1 MFNLLIVVIIIA
13 LLFDLVNGFHDAANS
28 IATVVS
34 TKVLTPFQAVI
45 WAALFNIIAF
55 WVFDMSVGNTV
66 AKTVDNNAIDL
77 WVILSGLLAAT
88 FWNLLTWRLGIPSS
102 SSHTLIGGFAGAAV
116 AHAGWDVI
124 ATGEIIKVVLFIFL
138 APLIGGFIA
147 YLIAVVTI
155 SRSFWKKMLVILLL
169 SLGTVYIM
177 DMMIEY
183 LDMKPIMMY
192 IVIGM
197 LSMFIIVYIWFE
209 LRHGKKPSA
218 QKEANMHKRLQLLSS
233 AAFSLGHGGA
243 DSQKVMGI
251 ICAALLVYGNMGR
264 QGKLTEEV
272 PKELQ
277 ITELMQIEYNTSEG
291 KLEKFKP
298 EIARINDQLF
308 FIEGKTIH
316 DAETGKEV
324 YNKDKELQKPFS
336 TESVPS
342 FDAIDSNL
350 VKLEVFSMGDKLCDA
365 KTLKTIF
372 IDKTLD
378 TNYINAAIFAKYVDK
393 ESLDLL
399 KGYKIKTKV
408 HNETMPFWIAF
419 GCYLM
424 IGLGT
429 LMGGWKIVKTMG
441 TKITKVTPL
450 EGVCAETAGALT
462 LFTVSQ
468 FGIPVSTTHTI
479 TGSIIGVGAT
489 KRLSAVRWGVT
500 INLLWAWILTIPVS
514 AALAAIIYFFIHWVK

>member
-1 MFNLLIVVIIIA
+1 MFTLLLIVIGIA

-34 TKVLTPFQAVI
+34 TKVLTPFQAVL
-45 WAALFNIIAF
+45 WAALFNVIAF

-77 WVILSGLLAAT
+77 WVILAGLLAAT
-88 FWNLLTWRLGIPSS
+88 FWNLLTWWLGIPSS

-116 AHAGWDVI
+116 AHAGFGVI
-124 ATGEIIKVVLFIFL
+124 ESGEILKVVLFIFL
-138 APLIGGFIA
+138 APIIGGFIA

-169 SLGTVYIM
+169 SGLTIAVMEY
-177 DMMIEY
+177 MIEFI
-183 LDMKPIMMY
+183 DMKPIMMY

-197 LSMFIIVYIWFE
+197 ISVFILVYIWFE
-209 LRHGKKPSA
+209 LVYGSKRPSA
-218 QKEANMHKRLQLLSS
+218 VKEANMHKKLQLLSS

-264 QGKLTEEV
+264 EGKLDKPV
-272 PKELQ
+272 PKDLR
-277 ITELMQIEYNTSEG
+277 ITELMQIEFDDADG
-291 KLEKFKP
+291 KKHKFKP
-298 EIARINDQLF
+298 EV
-308 FIEGKTIH
+308 
-316 DAETGKEV
+316 AEVNGQVYFMDHKEV
-324 YNKDKELQKPFS
+324 IDAATGTAIYSEDGKKLANVQNA
-336 TESVPS
+336 PS
-342 FDAIDSNL
+342 FKAIDEEL
-350 VKLEVFSMGDKLCDA
+350 HKIEIYTFGEALCDA
-365 KTLKTIF
+365 KTNDTIF
-372 IDKTLD
+372 VDKTLNK
-378 TNYINAAIFAKYVDK
+378 TYAYAGIFGEYIDGSTG
-393 ESLDLL
+393 ELRE
-399 KGYKIKTKV
+399 GHKIKTKV
-408 HNETMPFWIAF
+408 HSDTMPFWVSF

-424 IGLGT
+424 IGIGT

-514 AALAAIIYFFIHWVK
+514 ALLAAIFYYVIIWFK

>member
-1 MFNLLIVVIIIA
+1 MFTLLLIVIGIA

-34 TKVLTPFQAVI
+34 TKVLTPFQAVL
-45 WAALFNIIAF
+45 WAAMFNIIAF

-66 AKTVDNNAIDL
+66 AKTVDNNVIDL
-77 WVILSGLLAAT
+77 WVILAGLLAAT
-88 FWNLLTWRLGIPSS
+88 FWNLLTWWLGIPSS

-116 AHAGWDVI
+116 AHAGFGVI
-124 ATGEIIKVVLFIFL
+124 EGGEILKVVLFIFL
-138 APLIGGFIA
+138 APIIGGFIA

-169 SLGTVYIM
+169 SGVTIAVMEY
-177 DMMIEY
+177 MIEFI
-183 LDMKPIMMY
+183 DMKPIMLY

-197 LSMFIIVYIWFE
+197 IAVFILVYIWFE
-209 LRHGKKPSA
+209 IAYGSKKPSA
-218 QKEANMHKRLQLLSS
+218 VKEANMHKKLQLLSS

-264 QGKLTEEV
+264 EGKLDKPV
-272 PKELQ
+272 PKDLQ
-277 ITELMQIEYNTSEG
+277 ITELMQIEFNDESG
-291 KLEKFKP
+291 KKHKFKP
-298 EIARINDQLF
+298 EVAEVDGNIY
-308 FIEGKTIH
+308 FIDHKSVIDAATGTALYSEEGKTI
-316 DAETGKEV
+316 T
-324 YNKDKELQKPFS
+324 
-336 TESVPS
+336 SVQGAPS
-342 FDAIDSNL
+342 FKAIDSEMH
-350 VKLEVFSMGDKLCDA
+350 KIEIFTFGDALCDA
-365 KTLKTIF
+365 KTNDTIFVDKTIDTTYKYASVF
-372 IDKTLD
+372 SEYIDGSTGELR
-378 TNYINAAIFAKYVDK
+378 
-393 ESLDLL
+393 E
-399 KGYKIKTKV
+399 GHKIKTKV
-408 HNETMPFWIAF
+408 HSDTMPFWVAF

-424 IGLGT
+424 IGIGT

-514 AALAAIIYFFIHWVK
+514 GLLAAIFYYLIIWFK